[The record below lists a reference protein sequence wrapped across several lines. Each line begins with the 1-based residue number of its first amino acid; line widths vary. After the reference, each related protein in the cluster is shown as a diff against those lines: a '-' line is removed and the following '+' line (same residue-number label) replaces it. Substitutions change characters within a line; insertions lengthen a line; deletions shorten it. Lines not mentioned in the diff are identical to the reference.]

1 MSCEE
6 HESVFVMTSCL
17 LRQSTRDLDSM
28 GIPYY
33 VASLIKSH
41 KHIQQTCRPGTPIE
55 VDCLGIDFNCFL
67 HTYLTAAN
75 PIGSIVTAL
84 EDLLTTVVRAKRVYI
99 AFDGMVPY
107 AKMVQQ
113 RYRRMRHPEG
123 EPFGF
128 DKHQLSPGTPWMIE
142 MAETLRVL
150 YPTAEISDTLEPGEG
165 EHKIFTWLRSLPAS
179 ERTSTLIYGM
189 DADLVVIALAQH
201 TLSPSLKLLREQTM
215 GAYQTLSI
223 QGLKDVLPCSVDEFV
238 RMSLQFGNDF
248 MPALSMFS
256 LREDGYARAVFH
268 LRQPPTARD
277 EARVLMKRAKPT
289 DRHLVAT
296 DGRAIESRIACHLMD
311 GVVNWEPVCHA
322 YWRTWE
328 WVYHYFTTS
337 EVLDW
342 MWVYPYPEAPLV
354 ATLAESD
361 RPTEFVWEHPT
372 PSLTVTDQL
381 AFILPAS
388 SLAVTGI
395 PPRYPDELYDEAT
408 ETRHPWM
415 RRFAWECDPWI
426 SLPMGALTSV
436 SEIRLP

>member
-1 MSCEE
+1 
-6 HESVFVMTSCL
+6 
-17 LRQSTRDLDSM
+17 
-28 GIPYY
+28 
-33 VASLIKSH
+33 
-41 KHIQQTCRPGTPIE
+41 
-55 VDCLGIDFNCFL
+55 
-67 HTYLTAAN
+67 
-75 PIGSIVTAL
+75 
-84 EDLLTTVVRAKRVYI
+84 
-99 AFDGMVPY
+99 
-107 AKMVQQ
+107 
-113 RYRRMRHPEG
+113 
-123 EPFGF
+123 
-128 DKHQLSPGTPWMIE
+128 
-142 MAETLRVL
+142 
-150 YPTAEISDTLEPGEG
+150 
-165 EHKIFTWLRSLPAS
+165 
-179 ERTSTLIYGM
+179 
-189 DADLVVIALAQH
+189 
-201 TLSPSLKLLREQTM
+201 M